1 MVNREKWSDFKLV
14 KTETRGHTAYSL
26 FKCPFCS
33 TNVRV
38 QAKHAARYKADRCKR
53 HLLVCKGVKTSGVT
67 ALDDSRLGQRE
78 RSTALMNRRLSGG
91 TKHTLP
97 SEAWFPDLNW
107 SLERTRKLHQ
117 FATTFDVTTVTP
129 DEWKRRSEKVS
140 QMIDAVLKESGIMLT
155 HA

>member
-1 MVNREKWSDFKLV
+1 MVNRQKWSDFKLV
-14 KTETRGHTAYSL
+14 KTETKDHTSYSL

-53 HLLVCKGVKTSGVT
+53 HLLVCKGVTTSGIT
-67 ALDDSRLGQRE
+67 AADDSRLA
-78 RSTALMNRRLSGG
+78 TLMNRRLADG
-91 TKHTLP
+91 TKHTRP
-97 SEAWFPDLNW
+97 SEAWFPGLNR

-117 FATTFDVTTVTP
+117 VATTFDVTTVTP
-129 DEWKRRSEKVS
+129 DEWKRRSEKAS
-140 QMIDAVLKESGIMLT
+140 QMIDAVLEELGIILT